1 MRVVYIS
8 LERDVE
14 EAINYLSLKDK
25 VREEAIKASRE
36 ILRYSTEATRLVHA
50 GLFEEALSNIRKA
63 SEVYSRTMA
72 QLAEHPDIM
81 YSGILLGSVV
91 EFVEAYV
98 TYYIIREGRIPSRRE
113 IGVDPVSYL
122 LGLGDVVGEL
132 KRHVLDLL
140 LKNRVE
146 EAEKIAAVM
155 NDIYNNLRQV
165 NFPDALLPGFRHKV
179 DTARRLVE
187 SALELI
193 IYSKNTQMIA
203 RRVTGG

>member
-1 MRVVYIS
+1 MVCIS

-14 EAINYLSLKDK
+14 EAIEYLSLKDK
-25 VREEAIKASRE
+25 IREEAIKASRE

-50 GLFEEALSNIRKA
+50 GLYEEALSNIKKA
-63 SEVYSRTMA
+63 SEVYSRTTA

-98 TYYIIREGRIPSRRE
+98 TYYIIREGRIPPRRE

-132 KRHVLDLL
+132 KRHALDLL

-146 EAEKIAAVM
+146 EAERIAVVM

-187 SALELI
+187 SVLELI
-193 IYSKNTQMIA
+193 IYSKNTRMIA
-203 RRVTGG
+203 SRVTGG

>member
-1 MRVVYIS
+1 VVCIS

-14 EAINYLSLKDK
+14 EAIDYLSLKDK
-25 VREEAIKASRE
+25 IREEAIKASRE

-50 GLFEEALSNIRKA
+50 GLYEEALSNIKKA
-63 SEVYSRTMA
+63 REVYSRTTA

-98 TYYIIREGRIPSRRE
+98 TYYIIREGRIPPRSE

-132 KRHVLDLL
+132 KRHILDLL

-146 EAEKIAAVM
+146 EAERIAVVM
-155 NDIYNNLRQV
+155 NNIYNNLRQV

-187 SALELI
+187 SVLELI

-203 RRVTGG
+203 RRVTG